1 MTTQPKTAHTTGQW
15 TVDIWHY
22 DKANTPYKELC
33 ITNGE
38 YQLAVI
44 NSDGGLDNPY
54 TIKWE
59 EAQANARLMAACPT
73 LLEACQLAAPVID
86 SWLNGQ
92 GVVTEQEMDAALLAL
107 TRALRAAKGLET
119 P

>member
-1 MTTQPKTAHTTGQW
+1 MTTQFTPGPWFAELGVAHNVVFAEKGVTCIA
-15 TVDIWHY
+15 TVHHDVLNGTNKPQDYNHASN
-22 DKANTPYKELC
+22 ANT
-33 ITNGE
+33 
-38 YQLAVI
+38 QLI
-44 NSDGGLDNPY
+44 
-54 TIKWE
+54 
-59 EAQANARLMAACPT
+59 AAAPS